1 MTKRVHLIACFL
13 IATAMVGIGF
23 DSDLAYADPVGNN
36 GNHFGSYKNES
47 IQYSQNNGENTN
59 NGNHN
64 GWYKNGSGQY
74 SQTQSL
80 QLTQNGTSQNGTSVP
95 EPASVAL
102 LGAALAGIGIWRR
115 VPGKV

>member
-1 MTKRVHLIACFL
+1 MTKRVHLIGCL
-13 IATAMVGIGF
+13 LATMVGIGF
-23 DSDLAYADPVGNN
+23 GGNLANADPVGNN
-36 GNHFGSYKNES
+36 GNHFGWFKNES
-47 IQYSQNNGENTN
+47 TQYSQNNGENAN

-64 GWYKNGSGQY
+64 GWYKNGNEQY

-80 QLTQNGTSQNGTSVP
+80 QLTQNGTSVP

-115 VPGKV
+115 VSRKV

>member
-36 GNHFGSYKNES
+36 GNHFGWYKNES

-59 NGNHN
+59 NG
-64 GWYKNGSGQY
+64 
-74 SQTQSL
+74 T
-80 QLTQNGTSQNGTSVP
+80 TT
-95 EPASVAL
+95 
-102 LGAALAGIGIWRR
+102 AGIRMGLGSIAR
-115 VPGKV
+115 P